1 MGGNIREQEEPK
13 YAFIILLLFI
23 KWRRVLSKFSEMLML
38 NYVKLKR
45 RELYTFVSSVCDTG
59 SNQLN
64 EKLPNLK
71 VVCLREREREE
82 RTWTERTIHVFVLKV
97 SYQYAGENEKK
108 GTENGDHKQFRRKS
122 LVKQNTRLYLG

>member
-71 VVCLREREREE
+71 VVCLRER
-82 RTWTERTIHVFVLKV
+82 
-97 SYQYAGENEKK
+97 GENMDRKNNSCICVEGFLSVCGRKRKK
-108 GTENGDHKQFRRKS
+108 RNRK
-122 LVKQNTRLYLG
+122 R